1 MGNPLPKYLNI
12 SLQIISRIKN
22 GELVPGM
29 QIPSENDIIQRYG
42 VSNTTARK
50 VLQEIELRGFA
61 NRIKG
66 RGTFVRNIDDSHMV
80 ERPLGSI
87 ISTRSGF
94 ETNMI
99 REGFVPSIQCL
110 EKEIIEEDMSF
121 NLNGH
126 TYELK
131 GPIFKIRR
139 LRLSDDIVMKD
150 DTRYIPL
157 NVCKDFNKLNFE
169 KYSSFFNIYEDH
181 YHFKITN
188 IKQIL
193 TTSIMTKGD
202 ITIFKVD
209 KEKSLFNLKG
219 VTFIGNGL
227 ICEIE
232 TSKYHGDKYRFSVS
246 INS

>member
-1 MGNPLPKYLNI
+1 MEKSLPKYLNI

-22 GELVPGM
+22 GELAAGM

-50 VLQEIELRGFA
+50 VLQEIEMRGLV

-66 RGTFVRNIDDSHMV
+66 RGTFVRNSANSHIV
-80 ERPLGSI
+80 ERTLGSI
-87 ISTRSGF
+87 VTTRSGF

-99 REGFVPSIQCL
+99 KEGFVPSIQYL
-110 EKEIIEEDMSF
+110 EKEIIEKNMSF

-139 LRLSDDIVMKD
+139 LRLSDDVVMKD
-150 DTRYIPL
+150 DIRYIPL
-157 NVCKDFNKLNFE
+157 NICNDFDKLNFE
-169 KYSSFFNIYEDH
+169 EYSSFFNIYEEH
-181 YHFKITN
+181 YHFKI
-188 IKQIL
+188 IDVKQIL
-193 TTSIMTKGD
+193 TTSLMNEEDMK
-202 ITIFKVD
+202 IFKVD
-209 KEKSLFNLKG
+209 KVNSLFNLKG
-219 VTFIGNGL
+219 LTFIGNGL

-232 TSKYHGDKYRFSVS
+232 ISKYQGDKYRFSIN